1 MKKQSIIW
9 IIILILLLSSI
20 IPIASS
26 YNTYSS
32 KIIYV
37 DDIPGAGLNN
47 PPEDYTNVQDAV
59 DAANDGDTIFVYTG
73 VYYENIKIFKRVSLT
88 GEDKDN
94 TILDGGNVGDVIRI
108 DANSVVI
115 SGFTIQHG
123 VDYGL
128 ELYDCSDVTITG
140 NIICDNNGGG
150 IQIYYASKTTVSG
163 NIFED
168 NYYDGI
174 EVRLSSRT
182 TVIGNTIK
190 GNLRGCLLLGG
201 SFNKFI
207 KNNFIKNKWQVY
219 FDSDA
224 LDFNGW
230 YGNYWYRWVSI
241 FPRPI
246 FGRIHYGTYIWVKYD
261 LNPAR
266 YPYAID
272 GGT

>member
-1 MKKQSIIW
+1 LNK
-9 IIILILLLSSI
+9 IILLIITLIFLIPSI
-20 IPIASS
+20 IPNIIG
-26 YNTYSS
+26 NRILTNN
-32 KIIYV
+32 IIYV
-37 DDIPGAGLNN
+37 DDIPGRGLNN
-47 PPEDYTNVQDAV
+47 PPEDYTNIQDAV
-59 DAANDGDTIFVYTG
+59 DAANNGDTIFVYTG
-73 VYYENIKIFKRVSLT
+73 IYCENIKILKRLSLT

-108 DANSVVI
+108 VADSVVI

-123 VDYGL
+123 ADYGL

-140 NIICDNNGGG
+140 NNICDNNGGG

-168 NYYDGI
+168 NSYDGV

-182 TVIGNTIK
+182 IVIDNTIK

-219 FDSDA
+219 FESDF

-230 YGNYWYRWVSI
+230 YGNYWHRWISI

-246 FGRIHYGTYIWVKYD
+246 FGRIHYGYYIWIKYD

-266 YPYAID
+266 QPYIIN
-272 GGT
+272 